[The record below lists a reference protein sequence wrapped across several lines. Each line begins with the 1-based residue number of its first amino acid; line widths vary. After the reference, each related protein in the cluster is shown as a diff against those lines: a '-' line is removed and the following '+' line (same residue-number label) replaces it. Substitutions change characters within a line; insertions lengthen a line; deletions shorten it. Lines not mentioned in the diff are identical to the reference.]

1 MRAIFT
7 TAMLTM
13 LVGCGTTQ
21 LSNDM
26 KPYIGRNINELKSH
40 FSYPPGHRE
49 TEGGQVYVWSGDTT
63 AHLAISSDDS
73 SRPVTL
79 QYECT
84 LEVTANAQNVIL
96 SYQIEGSNAG
106 CAAFRREITH

>member
-7 TAMLTM
+7 TALLMM

-26 KPYIGRNINELKSH
+26 KPYVGRDINELESH
-40 FSYPPGHRE
+40 FSYPPGRRE
-49 TEGGQVYVWSGDTT
+49 TEAGHVYVWSGDTT
-63 AHLAISSDDS
+63 AQLATSLDGSSK
-73 SRPVTL
+73 PVTL

-106 CAAFRREITH
+106 CAAFRREIAH